1 MNFNGLDDRVRDTT
15 GLATFIIDGL
25 PEVETAF
32 FEAVVQAVGKR
43 ADIDVTDHARVDLI
57 VRKLRDV
64 GINLRSGGVEEAV
77 LDVMT
82 STSRESDWAP
92 FLDKFLAENHLSLSF
107 SRRALVLSALDRL
120 SVKPSLQR
128 NLIAQVLDDVTR
140 GSGTDPVQL
149 TRPTGRTSPWDF
161 QVDLFDTSAAQIVLE
176 DNVRAAGALMWC
188 YDIGERLG
196 VYKLTDALVYR
207 WWVGLLDFGDA
218 DLTSELYRYYKLR
231 DERPAEEERFLLYRR
246 ILDVGE
252 APVGD
257 RVIVNDEFP
266 ALWRTLMEE
275 VATYIDR
282 TESSFR
288 DRVNAQ
294 GVVQAIREVQYNLTE
309 RMAGMALTQVTE
321 MYNQLR
327 QTETG
332 SGVLGGLDILGHPE
346 VVGQL
351 SSGRR
356 RDQWSVIERL
366 AKEEFGVSPNVS
378 ALRTSAVEAFKVVD
392 YIATF
397 REGVV
402 DEDAFDAFIA
412 SAKAWILAQQLAG
425 DGLLVDARDAG
436 GGGDGTADYREYG
449 GNDHGTGNDYT
460 DDRFGEE
467 RNGNDDTWPE

>member
-1 MNFNGLDDRVRDTT
+1 MSGLDDRVQDTA
-15 GLATFIIDGL
+15 GMANFILDNL
-25 PEVETAF
+25 DEFEREFYEQLVTAV
-32 FEAVVQAVGKR
+32 ARNSGIPTPVR
-43 ADIDVTDHARVDLI
+43 ASMDLI
-57 VRKLRDV
+57 VRKLTV
-64 GINLRSGGVEEAV
+64 HGIDLRSGGVEDAV
-77 LDVMT
+77 LDVIT
-82 STSRESDWAP
+82 DTSRESDWAKHVDA
-92 FLDKFLAENHLSLSF
+92 FVKDRKIVLSF
-107 SRRALVLSALDRL
+107 SRRDAVLDALDRL
-120 SVKPSLQR
+120 EITPHRDNIL
-128 NLIAQVLDDVTR
+128 LAQVIDEVTR

-161 QVDLFDTSAAQIVLE
+161 QVDLFETSAAQIVLE
-176 DNVRAAGALMWC
+176 ENVRAAGALMWC

-207 WWVGLLDFGDA
+207 WWIGLLDFGDP

-246 ILDVGE
+246 ILDVGQ
-252 APVGD
+252 APIAE
-257 RVIVNDEFP
+257 RVVVNEEFP

-282 TESSFR
+282 TEASFR
-288 DRVNAQ
+288 ERVNVQ
-294 GVVQAIREVQYNLTE
+294 GVNQAVREVQYNLTE

-327 QTETG
+327 QTEAG

-346 VVGQL
+346 VVAQL

-378 ALRTSAVEAFKVVD
+378 ALRTSAVEAFRVVD

-397 REGVV
+397 RDGAV
-402 DEDAFDAFIA
+402 DDDAFDSFIS
-412 SAKAWILAQQLAG
+412 SAKSWILAQQLAG
-425 DGLLVDARDAG
+425 DGLLVDASDAG
-436 GGGDGTADYREYG
+436 EYDDTGDSFDDSSFDDFG
-449 GNDHGTGNDYT
+449 
-460 DDRFGEE
+460 DDRFDDSG
-467 RNGNDDTWPE
+467 GDDTWSE

>member
-25 PEVETAF
+25 PDVETKF
-32 FEAVVQAVGKR
+32 LEALVHAVGER
-43 ADIDVTDHARVDLI
+43 ADIDVTDRKRLELV

-64 GINLRSGGVEEAV
+64 GIDLRSGGVEEGV

-82 STSRESDWAP
+82 STSRESGWAP
-92 FLDKFLAENHLSLSF
+92 FLDRFLDEKHLSLSF

-120 SVKPSLQR
+120 SVTPGLRR

-149 TRPTGRTSPWDF
+149 TRPTGRTMPWDF
-161 QVDLFDTSAAQIVLE
+161 QVDMFDSSAAQIVLE

-218 DLTSELYRYYKLR
+218 DLTAELYRYYKLR

-246 ILDVGE
+246 ILDVGQ
-252 APVGD
+252 APVDD

-266 ALWRTLMEE
+266 SLWRTLMEE

-282 TESSFR
+282 TEASFR
-288 DRVNAQ
+288 DRVNIQ

-327 QTETG
+327 QTESG

-392 YIATF
+392 YIAQF

-412 SAKAWILAQQLAG
+412 AAKAWILAQQLAG

-436 GGGDGTADYREYG
+436 GGDGTGDYREYG
-449 GNDHGTGNDYT
+449 GNGDGYT
-460 DDRFGEE
+460 DDRFGDE
-467 RNGNDDTWPE
+467 NDGGDDTWAE